1 MKIVLSPAKALNFD
15 IEREVANPT
24 LPAYLNQSEQLI
36 KKLQKMSPKQLQDL
50 MSISPKLADLNY
62 ERFAQWR
69 LPFNGEAKPALL
81 VFNGEAYRGLDAHS
95 FSDKDIE
102 NAQNYLRILSGLYGI
117 LKPKDLMLPYR
128 LEMGTKLKV
137 TPKKDN
143 LYKFWNTTL
152 TDSLNKELAEDD
164 GILVNLASNEY
175 FKAIQ
180 PKKIKGTIITC
191 NFKDAKN
198 GEYKTIF
205 VYAKHARGLMTRFII
220 QNEIKEVEHLKAF
233 DLEGYSFNPNLSTET
248 DLTFTR
254 G

>member
-15 IEREVANPT
+15 IDQKVTNPT
-24 LPAYLNQSEQLI
+24 LPAFLDQSQTLI
-36 KKLQKMSPKQLQDL
+36 NKLQKLSPRQIQEL
-50 MSISPKLADLNY
+50 MSISPKLADLNH
-62 ERFAQWR
+62 ERFTKWS
-69 LPFNGEAKPALL
+69 LPFNREAKPALF

-95 FSDKDIE
+95 FSEKDVE
-102 NAQNYLRILSGLYGI
+102 NAQKHLRILSGLYGI
-117 LKPKDLMLPYR
+117 LKPKDLILPYR

-137 TPKKDN
+137 TTKKDN
-143 LYKFWNTTL
+143 LYKFWDTTL
-152 TDSLNKELAEDD
+152 TDTLNKELAEDD

-180 PKKIKGTIITC
+180 PKKIKGTIINC

-205 VYAKHARGLMTRFII
+205 VYAKHTRGLMTRFII
-220 QNEIKEVEHLKAF
+220 QNEIKEVDHLKAF
-233 DLEGYSFNPNLSTET
+233 DLGGYSFNPSLSTET
-248 DLTFTR
+248 EFTFTR